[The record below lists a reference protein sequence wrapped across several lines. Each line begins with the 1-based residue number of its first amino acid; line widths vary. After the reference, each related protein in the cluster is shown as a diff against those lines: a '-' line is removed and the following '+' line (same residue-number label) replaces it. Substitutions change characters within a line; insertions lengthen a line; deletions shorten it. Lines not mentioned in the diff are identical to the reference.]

1 MSRPQRKKKYI
12 DSDVQGALTRR
23 LIWHWFVFVV
33 VAGVTAYLLQVLS
46 NPFKPQLEHVRELWW
61 THGPFLVV
69 LLFLLPVFVVD
80 TIKLSHR
87 FAGPIFNLRRA
98 MREVAQGKPP
108 RKLKF
113 RDNDFWHDL
122 SDEYNAMILR
132 LAPEAEKAEPVA
144 DEKELV
150 GVQD

>member
-1 MSRPQRKKKYI
+1 
-12 DSDVQGALTRR
+12 
-23 LIWHWFVFVV
+23 VFVV
-33 VAGVTAYLLQVLS
+33 VAGVAAYLLQVLS
-46 NPFKPQLEHVRELWW
+46 NPFQPQLEHVKELWW

-80 TIKLSHR
+80 TVKLSHR
-87 FAGPIFNLRRA
+87 FAGPIYNLRRA

-113 RDNDFWHDL
+113 RDNDFWQGL
-122 SDEYNAMILR
+122 SDDYNAMLTR
-132 LAPEAEKAEPVA
+132 LVPSVDDKEPIS

-150 GVQD
+150 GTAD

>member
-12 DSDVQGALTRR
+12 DTDVQGALTRR
-23 LIWHWFVFVV
+23 LIWHWCVFVV
-33 VAGVTAYLLQVLS
+33 VAGVAAYLLQVLS
-46 NPFKPQLEHVRELWW
+46 NPFQPQLEHVKELWW

-80 TIKLSHR
+80 TVKLSHR
-87 FAGPIFNLRRA
+87 FAGPIYNLRRA

-113 RDNDFWHDL
+113 RDNDFWQGL
-122 SDEYNAMILR
+122 SDDYNAMLTR
-132 LAPEAEKAEPVA
+132 LVPSVDDKEPIS

-150 GVQD
+150 GTAD